1 MKPFPPTLGFTTLND
16 CIDQLRI
23 IGQLRQEDI
32 TEYRTQRFVLGRL
45 RTDRAVP
52 TSVTVTGDDSLGDV
66 VRDGDKTYVVVNT
79 GSAYEWRCMQLFK
92 PPLAR
97 SINTTAVG
105 NVNTGEDDLITYSV
119 PAGTLAADG
128 DSLEISAWGTFA
140 ANANNKT
147 IKIKFGATTILDTGA
162 VAANSGNWV
171 IRATVVRTGAAT
183 QQCFATL
190 VTDNATL
197 TDIAKYTTAAETLA
211 NAITLKCTGEATTTN
226 DIIQKGMK
234 VILERA

>member
-1 MKPFPPTLGFTTLND
+1 MKPYPQTLNLQSLDD
-16 CIDQLRI
+16 CIKHLQA

-32 TEYRTQRFVLGRL
+32 TDDKYQRFVLGRL
-45 RTDRAVP
+45 RTDRAIP
-52 TSVTVTGDDSLGDV
+52 TSVTIAGGDALGDV
-66 VRDGDKTYVVVNT
+66 VRNGDKCYVVVNT

-105 NVNTGEDDLITYSV
+105 NVGVGEDDLITYSV
-119 PAGTLAADG
+119 PAATLAADG

-147 IKIKFGATTILDTGA
+147 VKIKFGATTILDTGA

-211 NAITLKCTGEATTTN
+211 NAITLKCTGEATSDN
-226 DIIQKGMK
+226 DISQKGMK

>member
-1 MKPFPPTLGFTTLND
+1 MRPFPVATNLQSLD
-16 CIDQLRI
+16 DVIAYLQSIASLRN
-23 IGQLRQEDI
+23 EDI
-32 TEYRTQRFVLGRL
+32 TLDRTQRYVLGRL
-45 RTDRAVP
+45 RTDRAAP
-52 TSVTVTGDDSLGDV
+52 TSVTVVGNDSIGDV

-97 SINTTAVG
+97 NINTTAVG
-105 NVNTGEDDLITYSV
+105 NVGGGEDDLITYSV
-119 PAGTLAADG
+119 PAATLSSDG

-140 ANANNKT
+140 ANGNNKT
-147 IKIKFGATTILDTGA
+147 IKIKFGGTTILDTGA
-162 VAANSGNWV
+162 VAANSGSWV
-171 IRATVVRTGAAT
+171 IRATVVRTSATT

-190 VTDNATL
+190 VTDNSTL

-211 NAITLKCTGEATTTN
+211 NAITLKCTGTATSDN